1 MPGLYG
7 KRLTII
13 YRAAS
18 DEDQRLIDEGKIH
31 LAELKADMKA
41 DGELIASSFGRS
53 SLRIGET
60 EELRLHFIPP
70 NPGIRVKDLIYR
82 DELGERQYLGYPHPL
97 YAGAVHNLSFDM
109 AGDASRLIHNRLEGF
124 FQKEFND
131 ENVLSDEVMGEL
143 LYLAGLKYFQDTE
156 TEINELA
163 SLNGYINHRRIWSAL
178 TVQKVRPVIIAGLP
192 TYLELTTNLINAVV
206 SDSYSDLSFA
216 IDGNTNRD
224 GEIKR
229 LGMMN
234 ASFCE
239 HKVWEDVVGIEAI
252 STIKALQYTKFIGI
266 PIHTIDANN
275 IQEIEQLNLSNERKQ
290 ELRKLLDLNKY
301 PGYRLIIPHSE
312 FTYEDWTGIGYIW
325 EHIEGGWGGYFIS
338 GEVNGGETVKK
349 VWKGVKSTLK
359 NTGETLRHEDVM
371 KILRKNKDDIEKIA
385 KKYNLP
391 PALIAAIIYKEQC
404 HLFPFEKELEM
415 IKVRLGGNA
424 TLGLGQIKISTAFYI
439 ESPKID
445 VIGLLPKSGTR
456 EELITKL
463 LHDYWNI
470 EYIKVDPL
478 FRLIFM
484 IFKLQLML

>member
-1 MPGLYG
+1 MWIELDASFKKYEYIEGNDTAKGVVFDREGYLSGTTTLSPIEYYKQQLVNQGIPIEDIKRKRLIKQERFEVLPSGLPYYGDKPYYKMVGSIGSQLSRLNINHRVRVEITSSKTFITQQITDVPGLYG

-224 GEIKR
+224 G
-229 LGMMN
+229 
-234 ASFCE
+234 
-239 HKVWEDVVGIEAI
+239 
-252 STIKALQYTKFIGI
+252 
-266 PIHTIDANN
+266 
-275 IQEIEQLNLSNERKQ
+275 
-290 ELRKLLDLNKY
+290 
-301 PGYRLIIPHSE
+301 
-312 FTYEDWTGIGYIW
+312 
-325 EHIEGGWGGYFIS
+325 
-338 GEVNGGETVKK
+338 
-349 VWKGVKSTLK
+349 
-359 NTGETLRHEDVM
+359 
-371 KILRKNKDDIEKIA
+371 
-385 KKYNLP
+385 
-391 PALIAAIIYKEQC
+391 
-404 HLFPFEKELEM
+404 
-415 IKVRLGGNA
+415 
-424 TLGLGQIKISTAFYI
+424 
-439 ESPKID
+439 
-445 VIGLLPKSGTR
+445 
-456 EELITKL
+456 
-463 LHDYWNI
+463 
-470 EYIKVDPL
+470 
-478 FRLIFM
+478 
-484 IFKLQLML
+484 